1 MVFCSL
7 ALSAQNTISGLI
19 TDSNDALPMIGVTV
33 LEQGTTNGTISD
45 IDGKFELTTTS
56 PNPTLEF
63 SFVGYKSLSLQYDGQ
78 GMMNVFMNIDA
89 AELDEIIVVG
99 YGTQKKKVVTGAIA
113 KVDGEALE
121 DMQIDRIESALQ
133 GRTSGVRVTTESG
146 QPGSAS
152 TVRIRGT
159 TTLGNS
165 DPLYIVDGVAI
176 TGGIDYL
183 SPDDIASIEVL
194 KDAASASIYGA
205 RSANG
210 VILVTTKQGV
220 AGKPV
225 VNYNAFYG
233 ASNPWKKV
241 SVLNATEYA
250 TLMNESFAA
259 AGQNIPFPDPTIFGE
274 GTDWQDAVFRRNAP
288 TVNHNVSLNA
298 GGEISKFYGSFS
310 FLNAEGIVSEDQ
322 SKYKRFN
329 IRLNNT
335 NQVTDRIMIG
345 TSIAYTRVSAQGV
358 SVNSEFGSPLSR
370 ALNLDPITPIYETDP
385 AVLSNSVYTNF
396 PVVGDE
402 NGLFGISNFV
412 TSEVLNPVAA
422 LSIQQ
427 NLGWSDKFVGSTYIE
442 YEPIEKLK
450 LRSSIGADLAFWG
463 SEGFNPVHYLNAT
476 NRLDLNSYN
485 RAQNRGLVWTWENTA
500 SYDLDFGQHKLT
512 ALIGNSAI
520 KEQGSG
526 IGGAVQDIPVDNLED
541 ASLGFSVPR
550 DNQSFFG
557 FEYNN
562 TIASIFTRLSYNF
575 KERYLLT
582 ATLRRDGSS
591 KFGSNN
597 LYGVFPS
604 VSLGWNLSDEEF
616 FNVNAVNYFKLRA
629 SWGINGND
637 RIADFLFLPQVVTGA
652 NYTFGLQDQLAVG
665 TVVGSL
671 ANPDLRWEETVQYNI
686 GFDAVLF
693 KGLNVTFDAYQKDT
707 DGILLQFEVPGFVG
721 FGSPTANVG
730 ELQNRGLE
738 LDVSYEE
745 NIGDFYVNVGGN
757 ISYNENEILFITPD
771 KDFLPG
777 ARFGPQG
784 LEISRAI
791 VGQPVGVFFGFET
804 AGLFQNQADLD
815 AHVNSEGIPLQPD
828 AAPGD
833 LIFVDINEDGVI
845 DEDDR
850 TVIGDPTPTWTY
862 GNDFTFG
869 YKNFELQIFGQGVWG
884 NEIYTANRRFDL
896 QMANL
901 TGDAL
906 GRWTGEG
913 TSNDYP
919 RLVVNDPNRNFS
931 RSSDFFVESGAYFR
945 IKNLQLSYTLPDW
958 TTERVNIGRAKVY
971 GAIKNALTITQ
982 YSGFDPEIGGG
993 SFGID
998 RGLYPQA
1005 RQFIFGL
1012 NVTFE

>member
-1 MVFCSL
+1 MVFCSFL
-7 ALSAQNTISGLI
+7 VSGQNTISGTI
-19 TDSNDALPMIGVTV
+19 IDRNDELPMIGVTV
-33 LEQGTTNGTISD
+33 VEQGTSNGTISD
-45 IDGKFELTTTS
+45 LDGNFEFSATS

-63 SFVGYKSLSLQYDGQ
+63 SFVGYRTMSLQYDGQ
-78 GMMNVFMNIDA
+78 GAMNILMDIDA
-89 AELDEIIVVG
+89 NQLDEIIVVG

-133 GRTSGVRVTTESG
+133 GRTSGVRVTTDSG

-165 DPLYIVDGVAI
+165 NPLYIVDGIAI
-176 TGGIDYL
+176 NGGIDYL

-210 VILVTTKQGV
+210 VILVTTKQGLS
-220 AGKPV
+220 GEPV
-225 VNYNAFYG
+225 VNYNAYYG
-233 ASNPWKKV
+233 QAAPWKKV
-241 SVLNATEYA
+241 SVLNANEYA
-250 TLMNESFAA
+250 VLMNESFAA
-259 AGQNIPFPDPTIFGE
+259 AGQNIPFPDPSIYGE
-274 GTDWQDAVFRRNAP
+274 GTDWQDEVFRSDAP
-288 TVNHNVSLNA
+288 ILNHNLSINA

-310 FLNAEGIVSEDQ
+310 YFDAEGIVSESQ
-322 SKYKRFN
+322 SKYKRWNF
-329 IRLNNT
+329 RLNNT
-335 NQVTDRIMIG
+335 NQISDKILIG
-345 TSIAYTRVSAQGV
+345 TSMAYARVNAQGIGT
-358 SVNSEFGSPLSR
+358 NSEFGSPLSR
-370 ALNLDPITPIYETDP
+370 ALNLDPITPVYETDP

-396 PVVGDE
+396 PVLGDE
-402 NGLFGISNFV
+402 GGLFGISNYV
-412 TSEVLNPVAA
+412 TSEILNPVAA
-422 LSIQQ
+422 LTIEQ
-427 NLGWSDKFVGSTYIE
+427 NVGWSDKFVGSTYIE

-450 LRSSIGADLAFWG
+450 FRSSIGADLAFWG
-463 SEGFNPVHYLNAT
+463 SEGFRPVHYLNAT
-476 NRLDLNSYN
+476 NRLDLNSYS

-500 SYDLDFGQHKLT
+500 SYDLEFGLHKLT
-512 ALIGNSAI
+512 ALVGNSAI
-520 KEQGSG
+520 KEKGEG
-526 IGGAVQDIPVDNLED
+526 IGGSVQDIPVDNLDD

-550 DNQSFFG
+550 DNQSYFG

-562 TIASIFTRLSYNF
+562 TIASVFTRLSYNF

-597 LYGVFPS
+597 LYGIFPALS
-604 VSLGWNLSDEEF
+604 VGWNLSDEEF
-616 FNVNAVNYFKLRA
+616 FNIKAINYFKIRA
-629 SWGINGND
+629 SYGVNGND
-637 RIADFLFLPQVVTGA
+637 RIADFLFLPQVRTGA
-652 NYTFGLQDQLAVG
+652 NYTFGLEDALSVG
-665 TVVGSL
+665 TVVNSL
-671 ANPDLRWEETVQYNI
+671 ANPDLKWEETTQYNV
-686 GFDAVLF
+686 GFDAILF
-693 KGLNVTFDAYQKDT
+693 KGLSVTFDAYQKDT
-707 DGILLQFEVPGFVG
+707 KGILLEFEVPNFVG

-730 ELQNRGLE
+730 ELQNKGLE
-738 LDVSYEE
+738 LDLGWERDYK
-745 NIGDFYVNVGGN
+745 DFYVNLGGN

-784 LEISRAI
+784 LEISRSI
-791 VGQPVGVFFGFET
+791 VGQPIGVFFGYET
-804 AGLFQNQADLD
+804 DGIFQNQSELD
-815 AHVNSEGIPLQPD
+815 AYVNAEGVALQPD

-833 LIFVDINEDGVI
+833 LRFVDFNGDGI
-845 DEDDR
+845 LDEEDR

-862 GNDFTFG
+862 GNDFTVG

-901 TGDAL
+901 NGDAL

-913 TSNDYP
+913 TSTDYP

-945 IKNLQLSYTLPDW
+945 IKNLQLSYTLPELL
-958 TTERVNIGRAKVY
+958 TERVNIGKAKVY
-971 GAIKNALTITQ
+971 VAAKNAMTFTN

-998 RGLYPQA
+998 RGIYPQA
-1005 RQFIFGL
+1005 RGFLFGV
-1012 NVTFE
+1012 NVTFD